1 MMRPQRRQTVWLE
14 RAREAASAEVRA
26 PASSD
31 RGDPEAMGHDE
42 AARLFEE
49 TYGAVSVHR
58 APVII
63 ERAPRSKRVRRQDSD
78 DGNGDGDSM

>member
-1 MMRPQRRQTVWLE
+1 MRPQRRQSVWLE
-14 RAREAASAEVRA
+14 RAREAAAAEVRA
-26 PASSD
+26 PASPD

-58 APVII
+58 APVVI
-63 ERAPRSKRVRRQDSD
+63 EKAPRSKRVRRQDSD
-78 DGNGDGDSM
+78 EGNGDGNSM